1 MYIISRIHGPVI
13 SNAVDMLKRLFS
25 PKPYTKES
33 RVLYAA
39 IVARSREPY
48 FYAELGVPDT
58 VDGRF
63 DMIVLHAWLVFRRLR
78 ELDQFELS
86 QALFDEMFADM
97 DDNLRRIGIG
107 DMSVGKNVKRMA
119 EALYGRMNAYDEA
132 ILEGDKALIEV
143 LRRNAYGTVEQPNG
157 AGLAAMAGYVRRQIA
172 TTSHTPTED
181 LVRGEIGFTETH
193 EQGAAG

>member
-1 MYIISRIHGPVI
+1 
-13 SNAVDMLKRLFS
+13 MLKRLFS
-25 PKPYTKES
+25 SKPFTKES

-39 IVARSREPY
+39 IVSRSREPY

-58 VDGRF
+58 IDGRF

-107 DMSVGKNVKRMA
+107 DMSVGNNVKRMA

-143 LRRNAYGTVEQPNG
+143 LRRNTYGTIEQPNG
-157 AGLAAMAGYVRRQIA
+157 AGLASMAGYVRRQIE
-172 TTSHTPTED
+172 TTRHTPSEY
-181 LVRGEIGFTETH
+181 LMRGEIGFTETG
-193 EQGAAG
+193 QPGTM